1 MATDTIP
8 TLSPP
13 ARRRE
18 ATPLGRRLWER
29 AWREADRLRRSNPLT
44 GVRLSPGQ
52 LGLRPPLFK
61 LRHHR
66 PRPMR
71 VPGGYYRI
79 DAPHD
84 GPSIALVTPSF
95 NQAKF
100 LGRTIES
107 VLAQGYGR
115 LEYFVQDGGSNDGSV
130 DVLRRYDGR
139 IGWISEKDQGQAD
152 AINRGF
158 RRMTGEVMGWLN
170 SDDVLL
176 PGTLAYVARFFA
188 ENPDVDV
195 IYGHRVLI
203 DQDDAEI
210 GRWVVPPHDGDTL
223 RWVDTVPQET
233 MFWRRRIWERVGGGV
248 DASFQFAMDWDL
260 ILRFLD
266 AGATF
271 VRVPRFLGGFRVHQD
286 QKTLSRAADL
296 GRPEIRKLR
305 ERTLG
310 RVPTKSQIA
319 RRMSGY
325 LATHLL
331 LHAGYRLGLVRY

>member
-8 TLSPP
+8 AVPP
-13 ARRRE
+13 VVGPGQAQPLARRI
-18 ATPLGRRLWER
+18 WER

-44 GVRLSPGQ
+44 GARLTPGQ

-71 VPGGYYRI
+71 LPGVYYRV

-84 GPSIALVTPSF
+84 GPTISIVTPSY
-95 NQAKF
+95 NQAQY

-107 VLAQGYGR
+107 VLSQGYGR
-115 LEYFVQDGGSNDGSV
+115 LEYFVQDGGSGDGSV
-130 DVLRRYDGR
+130 DVLRGYAGR
-139 IGWISEKDQGQAD
+139 FGWVTEKDNGQAD
-152 AINRGF
+152 AINRAF
-158 RRMTGEVMGWLN
+158 RRTTGEVMAWLN
-170 SDDVLL
+170 SDDLLL
-176 PGTLAYVARFFA
+176 PGTLAYVGRYFA
-188 ENPDVDV
+188 ENPEVDV

-223 RWVDTVPQET
+223 RWVDTIPQET
-233 MFWRRRIWERVGGGV
+233 MFWRRRIWDRVGGV

-260 ILRFLD
+260 ILRFLE
-266 AGATF
+266 AGARF
-271 VRVPRFLGGFRVHQD
+271 VRVPRFLGAFRVHQD

-325 LATHLL
+325 LATHLV
-331 LHAGYRLGLVRY
+331 LHAGYRLGIERY

>member
-1 MATDTIP
+1 MATDTLP
-8 TLSPP
+8 TLP
-13 ARRRE
+13 RE
-18 ATPLGRRLWER
+18 RGSVPRPRSLWER
-29 AWREADRLRRSNPLT
+29 VWQEADRLRRSNPLT

-66 PRPMR
+66 PRTLR
-71 VPGGYYRI
+71 IPGRYHRI

-84 GPSIALVTPSF
+84 GPSIAIVTPSY
-95 NQAKF
+95 NQARF

-107 VLAQGYGR
+107 VLSQGYPR
-115 LEYFVQDGGSNDGSV
+115 LEYFVQDGGSGDGST

-139 IGWISEKDQGQAD
+139 LGWVSERDKGQAD

-158 RRMTGEVMGWLN
+158 ARTAGEVMAWLN
-170 SDDVLL
+170 SDDLLL
-176 PGTLAYVARFFA
+176 PGTLAYVGRFFA
-188 ENPDVDV
+188 ENPGVDV

-203 DQDDAEI
+203 DQDDREI
-210 GRWVVPPHDGDTL
+210 GRWVVPPHDGDAL

-233 MFWRRRIWERVGGGV
+233 MFWRRRLWERVGGI

-266 AGATF
+266 ADAKF
-271 VRVPRFLGGFRVHQD
+271 VRVPRFLGAFRVHQD

-325 LATHLL
+325 LATHLA
-331 LHAGYRLGLVRY
+331 LHAGYRLGLIRY